1 MVLCKLGLPST
12 LTQSVGQLWD
22 SAIHLIKMIYG
33 TSTVTYTSD
42 ANMPLYGP
50 GQGSMCG
57 PLFWLLCYW
66 LIVESIDPTITI
78 TKYIST
84 CHSVLVEI
92 MGVSFFDDTGLGVT
106 SNYKWNP
113 LLDQNG
119 NIRQEILQV
128 VQQLK
133 TLAQQWKRLL
143 FSTGGA
149 INFQKSFWYLPTWN

>member
-1 MVLCKLGLPST
+1 
-12 LTQSVGQLWD
+12 
-22 SAIHLIKMIYG
+22 
-33 TSTVTYTSD
+33 
-42 ANMPLYGP
+42 
-50 GQGSMCG
+50 MCG